1 MTRLITKAALLSAC
15 GMLVAVAAMAGVPS
29 PGNSTYPS
37 FIRVV
42 GSAAGVSDSTAGK
55 FTVIVRDVA
64 NNTIAGSFVTV
75 DFSGCPDIKIS
86 NPQLNTN
93 YTTNCANHTV
103 SAYTSAAAPAG
114 SVGFTILGNS
124 FNAGTYEG
132 LGCAKIYA
140 DGVLL
145 TSATVAAFDLDA
157 TGGVTA
163 LDISVFLADLGTH
176 VYRGRADYDA
186 NSAVSALDLSVL
198 LAELGTH
205 KSGVTLTACP

>member
-29 PGNSTYPS
+29 PGNSTYPL

-42 GSAAGVSDSTAGK
+42 GTAASVPDSVAGK

-75 DFSGCPDIKIS
+75 DFSACPDIKIAS
-86 NPQLNTN
+86 TQNAN
-93 YTTNCANHTV
+93 YTTNCTNHTV

-124 FNAGTYEG
+124 FLAGTYAG

-157 TGGVTA
+157 AGGVTTSD
-163 LDISVFLADLGTH
+163 LSVWMADLGTH
-176 VYRGRADYDA
+176 IYRGRADYDA
-186 NSAVSALDLSVL
+186 NSIVNTSDLSVWM
-198 LAELGTH
+198 AELGTH
-205 KSGVTLTACP
+205 RSSTTNTTCP